1 VPTPESGTA
10 HGRAATD
17 LGFCP
22 LCSTPLTEEVVDG
35 RMRSACAACG
45 HIRWR
50 NAKPCAGALVIRN
63 GKVLLVRRRIEPF
76 WGHWDIPGGFCEV
89 DEHPA
94 ETALREVREETGLE
108 VELTGLL
115 GLWLD
120 AYEGSVT
127 LNVYYLARPLGRRL
141 QVGDDA
147 DGAAWFAP
155 AALPA
160 RIAFENGRHALLA
173 WAQKNDTP
181 LHLRGSNLAPDRET
195 GPSPEPGSHSSRS

>member
-1 VPTPESGTA
+1 MAGVSGPDSA
-10 HGRAATD
+10 QGYGQAAP
-17 LGFCP
+17 GAAYCA
-22 LCSTPLTEEVVDG
+22 LCGTPLAELAVDG
-35 RMRSACAACG
+35 RPRRVCPACG
-45 HIRWR
+45 HVHWR

-76 WGHWDIPGGFCEV
+76 RGYWDIPGGFCEA

-120 AYEGSVT
+120 DYQGSIT
-127 LNVYYLARPLGRRL
+127 LNVYYLARPLSRRL
-141 QVGDDA
+141 RVGDDA

-155 AALPA
+155 SALPP
-160 RIAFENGRHALLA
+160 RIAFENGRRALLA
-173 WAQKNDTP
+173 WARQDDTP
-181 LHLRGSNLAPDRET
+181 LHLRGTPPRT
-195 GPSPEPGSHSSRS
+195 